1 MCYRFSMSKQ
11 LTPEE
16 RFQLVQA
23 VYSAVNHSDKKKRK
37 TVTQACKDVG
47 LARSTYNRWKKTLD
61 ENPDWVNDGVVPAGS
76 RAPKQNGMALP
87 TGVRQRLEDMAR
99 SGLYASPGQIGK
111 ALRAGGISVSDNAVR
126 DNLERAGLYGFPKDN
141 GKDGKP
147 KRKVI
152 LR

>member
-11 LTPEE
+11 LSPKE

-37 TVTQACKDVG
+37 TLTQACKDVG

-87 TGVRQRLEDMAR
+87 TDVRQRLEDMAR
-99 SGLYASPGQIGK
+99 SGLYASPGQIGE
-111 ALRAGGISVSDNAVR
+111 ALRAEGVSVSDNAVR
-126 DNLERAGLYGFPKDN
+126 DNLERVGLYGFPPDN
-141 GKDGKP
+141 EKGRKP
-147 KRKVI
+147 KRKRI